1 MIAEPRL
8 YLTSLA
14 LVAVAVAVVTDLI
27 SRRIPNKLTAPVAL
41 AGLLLQIWVSGWSG
55 FVDGLLGFLAAF
67 VFFLPFYLARWVAA
81 GDIKLLMAVG
91 ACLGWRIGILADIA
105 TLLVGAIIAF
115 VFLFTQGGLWS
126 YLRRYGLMA
135 KCLLFTGRF
144 SYIPPEPGETASV
157 RFPYALAIALGT
169 WAAIYGPGLWS
180 FMRIP
185 ILSGD

>member
-41 AGLLLQIWVSGWSG
+41 AGLLLQTGVSGWSG
-55 FVDGLLGFLAAF
+55 LLDGLLGFLAAF

-91 ACLGWRIGILADIA
+91 ACLGWRLGILADLG
-105 TLLVGAIIAF
+105 TLLVGAILAF
-115 VFLFTQGGLWS
+115 AFLFIQGGLWT

-135 KCLLFTGRF
+135 KCLVFTGRF
-144 SYIPPEPGETASV
+144 SYIPPESGETASV

-185 ILSGD
+185 ILSGG